1 MSLIQKVITAPN
13 VVGYFNEKQRT
24 VDATIGEKVFPAKKQ
39 LGLKLAFIKGAAGK
53 PVVLQPAAFDTKV
66 PLRERMAV
74 ELNEEEMPFFKE
86 AMLVKEADRQQL
98 NMIAQTG
105 NQGMIDTVTRGI
117 FDDTATL
124 LAGANA
130 RLEAMRMQ
138 VLATG
143 KIAINSNGVAKDI
156 DYGVQEDHKGAV
168 DKAKKWALLDE
179 SNPLADIEK
188 AIEALDAL
196 GGSAEVMYLNQVTF
210 AQAKNAVSTAKAIKP
225 LVQDGAKVTKA
236 DFISYLE
243 DNYNLKVVI
252 KNQTYKDVDGTV
264 KKYFPDG
271 AVTFAPNTALGN
283 TVFGTTPE
291 ESDLMSGGNAAVQVQ
306 LVGAGIAVT
315 TKKLDDPV
323 NVETKVS
330 MIALPSFEQIDEVY
344 MLDVDPA

>member
-1 MSLIQKVITAPN
+1 
-13 VVGYFNEKQRT
+13 
-24 VDATIGEKVFPAKKQ
+24 
-39 LGLKLAFIKGAAGK
+39 
-53 PVVLQPAAFDTKV
+53 
-66 PLRERMAV
+66 
-74 ELNEEEMPFFKE
+74 
-86 AMLVKEADRQQL
+86 
-98 NMIAQTG
+98 
-105 NQGMIDTVTRGI
+105 
-117 FDDTATL
+117 
-124 LAGANA
+124 
-130 RLEAMRMQ
+130 
-138 VLATG
+138 
-143 KIAINSNGVAKDI
+143 
-156 DYGVQEDHKGAV
+156 
-168 DKAKKWALLDE
+168 
-179 SNPLADIEK
+179 
-188 AIEALDAL
+188 
-196 GGSAEVMYLNQVTF
+196 MYLNQVTF
-210 AQAKNAVSTAKAIKP
+210 AQAKNAVSTAKIIKP

-271 AVTFAPNTALGN
+271 AVTFGPNTALGN

-291 ESDLMSGGNAAVQVQ
+291 ESDLMGGGNAAVQVQ